1 MCLLRQVLGNNNEDR
16 VRVRY
21 LFTNFAIVIQ
31 ISNHRDKRPYDLSF
45 GQPMIGWHINDNS
58 WRQRYLPYSGN
69 LVQIF
74 YLQYFE
80 SQSTFN
86 VQFVS

>member
-1 MCLLRQVLGNNNEDR
+1 MCTISVSIMCLLRQVLSNNNEDR

-31 ISNHRDKRPYDLSF
+31 ISNHRDKRPNDLSF

-58 WRQRYLPYSGN
+58 
-69 LVQIF
+69 
-74 YLQYFE
+74 
-80 SQSTFN
+80 
-86 VQFVS
+86 